1 MQENKYRPSII
12 FQLFINS
19 GGFIKLFL
27 IFFVMVTCL
36 LLFSS
41 LSFLLAVP
49 LFHLTSQQ
57 LAGLLNGNILELDI
71 SLLKYIQI
79 TQTIAF
85 FVIPA
90 ILLNYLMFNPGEGFI
105 AGGKIPSPM
114 LISLVVITLLISS
127 PIVSLLI
134 EWNSSV
140 KLPACLHGL
149 EFKIQQWEINA
160 TKITEKLLSGTKII
174 NYMLNLLMVAIVP
187 AIGEEFLFRGVLQR
201 IFIGW
206 LKNSHVAI
214 LLAAILF
221 SGFHMQ
227 FYGFVPRLVLGLFFG
242 YLFYWTG
249 NIWIAVLAHFFNNA
263 VAVTQEFF
271 DKKIAPDTSSVL
283 TRFQSNII
291 VIALSVGLT
300 ILLVFLIQKKYKITP
315 TR

>member
-1 MQENKYRPSII
+1 MQENNYRPSII

-27 IFFVMVTCL
+27 VFFVMITCL
-36 LLFSS
+36 LVFGS

-71 SLLKYIQI
+71 SLLKYLQI
-79 TQTIAF
+79 TQTITLF
-85 FVIPA
+85 GIPA
-90 ILLNYLMFNPGEGFI
+90 ILLNYLLFNPGEGFI
-105 AGGKIPSPM
+105 AGGKIPSPI

-127 PIVSLLI
+127 PIVNLLI

-149 EFKIQQWEINA
+149 EIKIQQWEANA
-160 TKITEKLLSGTKII
+160 TEMTEKLLSGTKII
-174 NYMLNLLMVAIVP
+174 NYLLNLLMVAIVP

-201 IFIGW
+201 IFISR
-206 LKNSHVAI
+206 LKNIPVAI
-214 LLAAILF
+214 ILAAVLF
-221 SGFHMQ
+221 SAIHMQ
-227 FYGFVPRLVLGLFFG
+227 FYGFVPRFILGLFFG
-242 YLFYWTG
+242 YLFYWSG

-271 DKKIAPDTSSVL
+271 DKKIAPDAGSIL
-283 TRFQSNII
+283 DRFQSNII
-291 VIALSVGLT
+291 VIALSIGLT

-315 TR
+315 TK